1 VADQGEKPRLSRN
14 TVLKA
19 GAILGGATALL
30 AVGCSSNLTQ
40 EESVQATAQ
49 ALGAEGLKEELAKLN
64 PVQKYLTVKLENER
78 SLVGKSGNEE
88 ARGGGTGYFFYQEK
102 LADGRTLSLMVS
114 SGHGNN
120 QWVEGFCISQPHL
133 ENGSARS
140 VKDTAKEKFY
150 VFPAT
155 GDAVIVAM
163 VTQKPLTVIENDF
176 VIPIKKD
183 PLQEGI
189 ETTILGFPKMAPYGF
204 VTSGKVGQTTIDKVA
219 GPIFDVVGA
228 TGGNGISGAPV
239 MVGNTLVGIVRGASD
254 DGRGLKSVILGPMLE
269 RLIKARGEEGE
280 VAKSVDDVLRRE
292 GINKTVWTELDLR

>member
-1 VADQGEKPRLSRN
+1 M
-14 TVLKA
+14 
-19 GAILGGATALL
+19 GGATALL

-150 VFPAT
+150 VFRLFRYIGYSRFSFICLDYAYPRNVCSALTERIYPA
-155 GDAVIVAM
+155 
-163 VTQKPLTVIENDF
+163 
-176 VIPIKKD
+176 
-183 PLQEGI
+183 
-189 ETTILGFPKMAPYGF
+189 
-204 VTSGKVGQTTIDKVA
+204 SGNQG
-219 GPIFDVVGA
+219 
-228 TGGNGISGAPV
+228 
-239 MVGNTLVGIVRGASD
+239 
-254 DGRGLKSVILGPMLE
+254 
-269 RLIKARGEEGE
+269 
-280 VAKSVDDVLRRE
+280 
-292 GINKTVWTELDLR
+292 